1 MPILNYTTDVPVD
14 RTVAEIQRKIAR
26 AGAESVRVDYKDGQP
41 VSISFL
47 LMLTD
52 QPLPFRLPAD
62 TESVYRILF
71 RDDSLPRKYRSR
83 AHAERVAW
91 RTVKDWVEVQLALI
105 ESGQASLPQ
114 LFLPH
119 AVQRDGRTLF
129 EVVAAAP
136 PLLLGQGGDLAH
148 TD

>member
-26 AGAESVRVDYKDGQP
+26 AGAASVRVDYKNGQP

-47 LMLTD
+47 LMLGD
-52 QPLPFRLPAD
+52 RSLPFRLPAD
-62 TESVYRILF
+62 TESVYWILF

-83 AHAERVAW
+83 PHAERVAW
-91 RTVKDWVEVQLALI
+91 RIVKDWVEVQLALI
-105 ESGQASLPQ
+105 ESGQATLPQ

-119 AVQRDGRTLF
+119 AVRSDGRTLF
-129 EVVAAAP
+129 EQVAADP
-136 PLLLGQGGDLAH
+136 RFLLGTGEPTQ
-148 TD
+148 

>member
-1 MPILNYTTDVPVD
+1 MPILNYTTEIDAG

-26 AGAESVRVDYKDGQP
+26 AGAASVRVDYKNGQP
-41 VSISFL
+41 VSILFL
-47 LMLTD
+47 LMLGD
-52 QPLPFRLPAD
+52 RPLPFRLPAD
-62 TESVYRILF
+62 TESVYWILF

-91 RTVKDWVEVQLALI
+91 RIVKDWVEVQLALI

-119 AVQRDGRTLF
+119 AVQPDGRTLF
-129 EVVAAAP
+129 EVVAADP
-136 PLLLGQGGDLAH
+136 HLLLGQGGES
-148 TD
+148 